1 MILYFSFLFVFFPW
15 GQSPEPDGS
24 AQTVLVEQIQSD
36 QRFLGKTVIVAG
48 VLGYPITGGRLLY
61 DCRGGGEMRV
71 LKIDLREGPDFHRV
85 FVQGR
90 VTSSGRVFTLVECRL
105 IGSENV
111 PSSPP
116 PASKANPGRVLTNR
130 DFGGGTT
137 PAARTL
143 NDTDSSPS
151 VFSGPPG
158 SFRITIPTGLPT
170 PVSVT
175 NKPKAELTGPQY
187 VSATPTEF
195 VMLSF
200 IDKPE
205 KKYSKAVPADLDE
218 ALAGFLSATKAT
230 EVKKEATTF
239 RKFPARTVTSAFL
252 VEGIRF
258 YSKAL
263 VFLVGNR
270 VYLFNYAS
278 RSPEMR
284 QSPRATAFFDSIE
297 FQ

>member
-1 MILYFSFLFVFFPW
+1 MNLLPLLLFVLL
-15 GQSPEPDGS
+15 GQSPEPDGPVQS
-24 AQTVLVEQIQSD
+24 VSVKQIQSD
-36 QRFLGKTVIVAG
+36 QRFLGKTVVVTG
-48 VLGYPITGGRLLY
+48 VLGSPITGGRLLY
-61 DCRGGGEMRV
+61 DCHGGGVTRV
-71 LKIDLREGPDFHRV
+71 LKTDLREGPEFQKV
-85 FVQGR
+85 FVRGR
-90 VTSSGRVFTLVECRL
+90 VVSSGGNLALVECRL
-105 IGSENV
+105 ISADEM

-116 PASKANPGRVLTNR
+116 PASKTNPGRVLTNR

-137 PAARTL
+137 PAAKTS
-143 NDTDSSPS
+143 NGADSSPS

-158 SFRITIPTGLPT
+158 SFRIAIPAGLPT
-170 PVSVT
+170 PVRVAK
-175 NKPKAELTGPQY
+175 KPDAELTGPQY

-205 KKYSKAVPADLDE
+205 KKYGKAVPADLDE

-239 RKFPARTVTSAFL
+239 RKFPARIMTSAFL

-258 YSKAL
+258 HSKAL

-270 VYLFNYAS
+270 VYLFTYAS
-278 RSPEMR
+278 RSPETR
-284 QSPRATAFFDSIE
+284 QSPRAAAFFDSIE